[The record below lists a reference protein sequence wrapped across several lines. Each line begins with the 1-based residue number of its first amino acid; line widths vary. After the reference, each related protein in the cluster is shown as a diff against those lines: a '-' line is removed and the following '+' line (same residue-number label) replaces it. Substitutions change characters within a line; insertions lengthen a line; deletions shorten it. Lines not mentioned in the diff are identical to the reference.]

1 MAGNLKHETL
11 NMKPETLEPYQ
22 KMTLH
27 EHILKSAQ
35 PCFLPNKKPCSI
47 ISISERDAIAAA
59 LSLHKRHV
67 EIAAL
72 EAGVVPQRYIR
83 NIGSLEISG
92 QKKLLQAKALLVGA
106 GGLGGTI
113 AQLLARMGLGFL
125 VIADGDSF
133 TEDNLNRQAF
143 SLEENVGVSKVQA
156 ARSQIMKINAA
167 TEVETY
173 EGFVTAKE
181 LAFLIQG
188 AQVAIDALDNMPSRF
203 GLEAACKEAK
213 IPLVHG
219 AVAGFSGQVTVIYPE
234 EAGFS
239 SFYGSPTTAPEKGI
253 EVELGNLAGIVSAV
267 ASVQVQEAVKIITGI
282 GRPLR
287 NRLLFLDSLTGSVE
301 TISLK

>member
-1 MAGNLKHETL
+1 
-11 NMKPETLEPYQ
+11 
-22 KMTLH
+22 MTLH

-35 PCFLPNKKPCSI
+35 PCFLPNKRPCSI

-59 LSLHKRHV
+59 LGLPKREV

-72 EAGVVPQRYIR
+72 EAGVVPQRYLR

-113 AQLLARMGLGFL
+113 AQLLARMGLGIL
-125 VIADGDSF
+125 VIADGDFF

-173 EGFVTAKE
+173 EGYVTEKE

-188 AQVAIDALDNMPSRF
+188 AEVAVDALDNMPSRF
-203 GLEAACKEAK
+203 SLEKVCKEAK
-213 IPLVHG
+213 VPLVHG

-234 EAGFS
+234 DTGFA
-239 SFYGSPTTAPEKGI
+239 SFYGSPGAVPEKGI
-253 EVELGNLAGIVSAV
+253 ELELGNLAGIVSAV
-267 ASVQVQEAVKIITGI
+267 ASIQVQEAVKIITGI

>member
-1 MAGNLKHETL
+1 
-11 NMKPETLEPYQ
+11 
-22 KMTLH
+22 MTLH

-35 PCFLPNKKPCSI
+35 PCFLPNKRPCSI

-59 LSLHKRHV
+59 LSLPKRHV

-83 NIGSLEISG
+83 NIGSLGISG

-113 AQLLARMGLGFL
+113 AQLLARMGLGIL

-173 EGFVTAKE
+173 EGYVTGKE
-181 LAFLIQG
+181 LSFLIQG
-188 AQVAIDALDNMPSRF
+188 ANVAVDALDNMPSRF
-203 GLEAACKEAK
+203 SLETVCKEAK
-213 IPLVHG
+213 VPLVHG

-234 EAGFS
+234 DTGFA
-239 SFYGSPTTAPEKGI
+239 SFYGSPAAAPEKGI

>member
-1 MAGNLKHETL
+1 
-11 NMKPETLEPYQ
+11 
-22 KMTLH
+22 MTLH

-35 PCFLPNKKPCSI
+35 PCFLPNQRPCSI

-59 LSLHKRHV
+59 LNLPKRHV

-113 AQLLARMGLGFL
+113 AQLLARMGLGIL

-156 ARSQIMKINAA
+156 ARSQIMKINGA

-173 EGFVTAKE
+173 EGYVTGKE

-188 AQVAIDALDNMPSRF
+188 AQVAVDALDNMPSRF
-203 GLEAACKEAK
+203 CLETVCKEAK
-213 IPLVHG
+213 VPLVHG

-234 EAGFS
+234 DTGFA
-239 SFYGSPTTAPEKGI
+239 SFYGSPAAAPEKGI